1 MILKKFKE
9 SLFIK
14 QSYKK
19 NFQKII
25 IASTGRSGSTF
36 LWNNLS
42 YFFIKEYSRFSFNI
56 ESTNL
61 KRVAYGSNKV
71 KKIELNLN
79 FFQKRLVRTVKG
91 WDSDI
96 NNSNIFKKKII
107 IKTHDIFNIDNPEI
121 KYIFIFRDPLAI
133 LTSMLYKIDNN
144 ESSFISNHL
153 KHLRSKYTI
162 NQILEKD
169 ILNYKSMSKS
179 FIENKTKHNILFI
192 NFNSLKKSEEV
203 LNEYLG
209 FEISLPELN
218 DKEYHPLIS
227 KLDSRLKHSLIETY
241 DELRNCLVYEDNQVL
256 K

>member
-1 MILKKFKE
+1 MVLKQFQE
-9 SLFIK
+9 SFFIK

-19 NFQKII
+19 HFQNIV

-36 LWNNLS
+36 LWNSLS

-56 ESTNL
+56 ENTNF
-61 KRVAYGSNKV
+61 KKIAYGSYKENMN
-71 KKIELNLN
+71 ELNLN
-79 FFQKRLVRTVKG
+79 FIQKRLVSTVID
-91 WDSDI
+91 WDSNI
-96 NNSNIFKKKII
+96 NNSNIYKKKII
-107 IKTHDIFNIDNPEI
+107 VKTHDIFNIDNPEI

-153 KHLRSKYTI
+153 RHLRSKYTI
-162 NQILEKD
+162 NQIFEKD

-179 FIENKTKHNILFI
+179 FIENKTKQNILFI
-192 NFNSLKKSEEV
+192 DFNSLKKSEEV
-203 LNEYLG
+203 LNDYLG
-209 FEISLPELN
+209 FKILLPELN
-218 DKEYHPLIS
+218 DKEYHPSIA
-227 KLDSRLKHSLIETY
+227 KLDPKLKQSLTETY